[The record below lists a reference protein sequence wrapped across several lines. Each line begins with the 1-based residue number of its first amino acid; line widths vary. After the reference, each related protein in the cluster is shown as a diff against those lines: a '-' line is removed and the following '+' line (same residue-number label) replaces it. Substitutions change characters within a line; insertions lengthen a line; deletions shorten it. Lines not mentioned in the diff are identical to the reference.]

1 MADLTQ
7 KIQLVV
13 EGFKKVKNIQR
24 EVQKTSD
31 LVKELASDFRQV
43 DRGIRDSQKTLNRVG
58 RDRYKRDA
66 KGRFVNDPDRNIRR
80 DALSSEVN
88 LIKERKVLLK
98 TNSALTAKTTALNA
112 AKAKEIDLDK
122 ARQKSVQTE
131 LRLQANKTFISRKL
145 IEGRAAGLRPTG
157 FGLSEKPDSAR
168 GKRRTELNQAL
179 DALEKGFNDLNVEG
193 NENVATFRAFGSQ
206 ISRTVEELN
215 ALNRTVAKG
224 SIGFEKAR
232 RLQERLDVVD
242 PAKGAKTFKNKAASA
257 LSPTAAQIQTA
268 RDSSAN
274 LLKAA
279 RSGDQN
285 LYNAALAKATA
296 QVSRLERAYKE
307 AETVQKKAS
316 DHDKKAQRRLR
327 NIRKIR
333 QDRNDRTRESLMLG
347 AGFPLLFGGGIGSVA
362 GGVGGALAQRGGKGF
377 GAQILFSAIG
387 QQFDQ
392 LVTTMVASTARL
404 GKALTAFGQNIEEV
418 TRAAGLSNTAEAVRI
433 KLIEEARGKQ
443 AAFNAAVREL
453 TNVVGANGVDA
464 LRKFGDATNNL
475 ANAWSKLMSSIFA
488 RLAIA
493 AEKMGITD
501 GLNNIADNFSA
512 PYKKRNR
519 EQFLMSSDKS
529 QELTSKFS
537 QQRGIEARLSSF
549 GAGTQLPEAQG
560 YSEKIERTRLGLT
573 RKQYE
578 EVKKLRGEYEKINVE
593 VNKLADKEIEAF
605 NRKQKSLFAT
615 EAATKDL
622 TKNTEYMKDVLQLGE
637 KEANIKKEVDERV
650 KQIKDT
656 YGETV
661 DINRAAI
668 EANVRD
674 NEAWKEKF
682 ELIQQ
687 IKNALATGITN
698 AITGLIEGTKTL
710 KEAFA
715 GILKQIAQII
725 LQKAILSVVDKAF
738 TFGSGGVAK
747 GGTGAMVAADNLKY
761 GNTFPA
767 GSFSTG
773 GMVTRPTLGL
783 VGEAGED
790 EYIIPASKMASSMQR
805 YSAGARGEAVIPG
818 TGSSY
823 AGGGAGGSTTV
834 NYSGP
839 ILNFNSE
846 EFVPKSAV
854 GQIIATATS
863 QGARAGENRTLST
876 LRNSRSARSRLGM

>member
-1 MADLTQ
+1 
-7 KIQLVV
+7 
-13 EGFKKVKNIQR
+13 
-24 EVQKTSD
+24 
-31 LVKELASDFRQV
+31 
-43 DRGIRDSQKTLNRVG
+43 
-58 RDRYKRDA
+58 
-66 KGRFVNDPDRNIRR
+66 
-80 DALSSEVN
+80 
-88 LIKERKVLLK
+88 
-98 TNSALTAKTTALNA
+98 
-112 AKAKEIDLDK
+112 
-122 ARQKSVQTE
+122 
-131 LRLQANKTFISRKL
+131 
-145 IEGRAAGLRPTG
+145 
-157 FGLSEKPDSAR
+157 
-168 GKRRTELNQAL
+168 
-179 DALEKGFNDLNVEG
+179 
-193 NENVATFRAFGSQ
+193 
-206 ISRTVEELN
+206 
-215 ALNRTVAKG
+215 
-224 SIGFEKAR
+224 
-232 RLQERLDVVD
+232 
-242 PAKGAKTFKNKAASA
+242 
-257 LSPTAAQIQTA
+257 
-268 RDSSAN
+268 
-274 LLKAA
+274 
-279 RSGDQN
+279 
-285 LYNAALAKATA
+285 
-296 QVSRLERAYKE
+296 
-307 AETVQKKAS
+307 
-316 DHDKKAQRRLR
+316 
-327 NIRKIR
+327 
-333 QDRNDRTRESLMLG
+333 
-347 AGFPLLFGGGIGSVA
+347 
-362 GGVGGALAQRGGKGF
+362 
-377 GAQILFSAIG
+377 
-387 QQFDQ
+387 
-392 LVTTMVASTARL
+392 MVASTARL

-512 PYKKRNR
+512 PYKERNR

-783 VGEAGED
+783 IGEAGED

>member
-58 RDRYKRDA
+58 RDRPRDA
-66 KGRFVNDPDRNIRR
+66 KGRYSKDPDRTARNV
-80 DALSSEVN
+80 ATSNEVN
-88 LIKERKVLLK
+88 LIRKRGTLLK
-98 TNSALTAKTTALNA
+98 VNSALTAKTTALINA
-112 AKAKEIDLDK
+112 KTKELELDK

-362 GGVGGALAQRGGKGF
+362 GGVGGALAQR
-377 GAQILFSAIG
+377 
-387 QQFDQ
+387 
-392 LVTTMVASTARL
+392 
-404 GKALTAFGQNIEEV
+404 
-418 TRAAGLSNTAEAVRI
+418 LS
-433 KLIEEARGKQ
+433 LIH
-443 AAFNAAVREL
+443 
-453 TNVVGANGVDA
+453 
-464 LRKFGDATNNL
+464 
-475 ANAWSKLMSSIFA
+475 I
-488 RLAIA
+488 
-493 AEKMGITD
+493 
-501 GLNNIADNFSA
+501 
-512 PYKKRNR
+512 
-519 EQFLMSSDKS
+519 
-529 QELTSKFS
+529 
-537 QQRGIEARLSSF
+537 
-549 GAGTQLPEAQG
+549 
-560 YSEKIERTRLGLT
+560 SE
-573 RKQYE
+573 
-578 EVKKLRGEYEKINVE
+578 
-593 VNKLADKEIEAF
+593 
-605 NRKQKSLFAT
+605 
-615 EAATKDL
+615 
-622 TKNTEYMKDVLQLGE
+622 
-637 KEANIKKEVDERV
+637 
-650 KQIKDT
+650 
-656 YGETV
+656 
-661 DINRAAI
+661 
-668 EANVRD
+668 
-674 NEAWKEKF
+674 
-682 ELIQQ
+682 
-687 IKNALATGITN
+687 
-698 AITGLIEGTKTL
+698 
-710 KEAFA
+710 
-715 GILKQIAQII
+715 
-725 LQKAILSVVDKAF
+725 
-738 TFGSGGVAK
+738 
-747 GGTGAMVAADNLKY
+747 
-761 GNTFPA
+761 P
-767 GSFSTG
+767 
-773 GMVTRPTLGL
+773 TRP
-783 VGEAGED
+783 
-790 EYIIPASKMASSMQR
+790 Y
-805 YSAGARGEAVIPG
+805 
-818 TGSSY
+818 
-823 AGGGAGGSTTV
+823 
-834 NYSGP
+834 
-839 ILNFNSE
+839 
-846 EFVPKSAV
+846 
-854 GQIIATATS
+854 
-863 QGARAGENRTLST
+863 
-876 LRNSRSARSRLGM
+876 

>member
-13 EGFKKVKNIQR
+13 DGFRKLKNLKT

-43 DRGIRDSQKTLNRVG
+43 DRGIRESQKTLNRVG

-66 KGRFVNDPDRNIRR
+66 KGRFVNDPDRNTRR

-88 LIKERKVLLK
+88 LIKQRGTLLK
-98 TNSALTAKTTALNA
+98 VNSALAAKTTALTV
-112 AKAKEIDLDK
+112 AKRKELELDK

-347 AGFPLLFGGGIGSVA
+347 AGFPLLFGGGVGAVA

-377 GAQILFSAIG
+377 GAQIFFSAIG
-387 QQFDQ
+387 QQFDALISSMVSSTQKLGNALGQYTQDTGQ
-392 LVTTMVASTARL
+392 LVQSLGLAGTAE
-404 GKALTAFGQNIEEV
+404 GQRIKIIEELQGANAAFTAAMQQLTNAV
-418 TRAAGLSNTAEAVRI
+418 GQKGVADLKKFGDNVRLVGSEMRIFFTKVQAGLAGILNLADKILRLSQGAKESRIERFVETTDNAEIV
-433 KLIEEARGKQ
+433 
-443 AAFNAAVREL
+443 
-453 TNVVGANGVDA
+453 A
-464 LRKFGDATNNL
+464 LRKRRDEILEGTGGGRSGA
-475 ANAWSKLMSSIFA
+475 
-488 RLAIA
+488 
-493 AEKMGITD
+493 
-501 GLNNIADNFSA
+501 
-512 PYKKRNR
+512 KR
-519 EQFLMSSDKS
+519 
-529 QELTSKFS
+529 
-537 QQRGIEARLSSF
+537 RGESVA
-549 GAGTQLPEAQG
+549 
-560 YSEKIERTRLGLT
+560 KIEEQMAGLGAPALAQQDAAVAVDTIMMRQKEMTKSLEEEFAIHSKILDLKKEHGLT
-573 RKQYE
+573 D
-578 EVKKLRGEYEKINVE
+578 EVAKAVAQEALIIDRSSEALNKKLNELKAKGTELSLE
-593 VNKLADKEIEAF
+593 DKEL
-605 NRKQKSLFAT
+605 QK
-615 EAATKDL
+615 
-622 TKNTEYMKDVLQLGE
+622 
-637 KEANIKKEVDERV
+637 
-650 KQIKDT
+650 
-656 YGETV
+656 
-661 DINRAAI
+661 AI
-668 EANVRD
+668 EAALKGQGAALEDIIKKKKAVNAEDEKNKVTIED
-674 NEAWKEKF
+674 IKEK
-682 ELIQQ
+682 
-687 IKNALATGITN
+687 LATGLQS
-698 AITGLIEGTKTL
+698 AIEGLIDGTKTL
-710 KEAFA
+710 GESLAGIAKSIGSMFLQAGIRSMLGLAEGGYATGGIKAFA
-715 GILKQIAQII
+715 
-725 LQKAILSVVDKAF
+725 
-738 TFGSGGVAK
+738 SGG
-747 GGTGAMVAADNLKY
+747 L
-761 GNTFPA
+761 
-767 GSFSTG
+767 
-773 GMVTRPTLGL
+773 VTRPTLGL

-790 EYIIPASKMASSMQR
+790 EYIIPSSKMQGAMER
-805 YSAGARGEAVIPG
+805 YSAGARGQAVIPG
-818 TGSSY
+818 GGTVASGS
-823 AGGGAGGSTTV
+823 GVPGGSVQIDYT
-834 NYSGP
+834 GP

-846 EFVPKSAV
+846 EFVPKSAIPAIV
-854 GQIIATATS
+854 NSAARK
-863 QGARAGENRTLST
+863 GASAGSAQVFNQM
-876 LRNSRSARSRLGM
+876 RNSRSTRSRMAL